1 MKRKGIQLLAMFLA
15 MVLLIASLAIPVS
28 ATWTYPDGGTLT
40 GTVGGRGITP
50 NKTIYIYHKD
60 SSGNL
65 LKYCEYKTDNDDY
78 YCHGDSLY
86 GYDIIGFS
94 SNQGLGESCVLTW
107 AAGNDSKAGYAQI
120 GWQFYKIIGGKSIT
134 CNVTYQKQEPTK
146 FTINHY
152 TIDKNGSKTLYSSS
166 TSSYTYGNSMYI
178 GRVYPTGYSLEDG
191 YLSSISGTFTYDVL
205 DAGKNVDTRLYYNYH
220 QGSRRGDM
228 YDRKS
233 YTYSSKDYIDYC
245 DNREIKVTFLYRI
258 NSYTISFDANGGSGA
273 PEAVTKYYGDTLTLP
288 STTPTRSGYTF
299 QGWGTSASS
308 TSASYQPGGSYTS
321 NSAITLYAVWKSNAP
336 TTYTVSYNANGGSGA
351 PSSQTKT
358 KDVTL
363 TLSSTKP
370 TRSGY
375 TFKGWSTSS
384 TATSATYQPGGSYTS
399 NAAVTLYAVWQK
411 NATTYSVTYNANGG
425 SGAPGTQTKTENVT
439 LTLSST
445 KPTRSGYTFKGWA
458 TSSTATVAS
467 YQPGSSYTANAKV
480 TLYAVWSKNP
490 SQYTV
495 SYNANGGSGAPPSQT
510 KTEGVALTLSAT
522 KPTRSGY
529 TFLGWST
536 SSTAISAT
544 YSAGGSYTAN
554 AGATL
559 YAVWSCNHTTTSR
572 VYVTGCDWEQRC
584 DQCGAVTSTGTTHG
598 PYSYGDWTYYS
609 SAQHKRVKSCDY
621 GDYSTNEYASHN
633 TEKRYSQYNSSQHA
647 VNQYC
652 TDCKTNI
659 GSTTYES
666 HNFVATVGTAST
678 VYRCSQCQYSYEVA
692 NTYTVTYNA
701 NGGTGAPGAQ
711 VKTHGEN
718 LTLSSVK
725 PSKSNCVFLGW
736 NTQSTATVSQYSAGS
751 TYTDNKSITLYAVWE
766 KAKYDFSISNL
777 TIGESSIYR
786 YGTTTVR
793 VRVDSWDK
801 VNSYSGIPVELLYD
815 GIVVGTQTVNLPAY
829 GIAYVTFNLNVG
841 NTVGSHSVSARVN
854 WNNHMSED
862 NTANNTVSGS
872 LNVLDYDYEMSV
884 GSVALNSSYC
894 EGTTVISSFTVNND
908 SDVDILPSHH
918 NSASFSAYY
927 YNGSTKVVIWTDK
940 KTDVVIPSGGS
951 NLVYFKWTVPSGLT
965 GKTVY
970 CECTVNSDNS
980 LNEENRNNNTV
991 VFQTVIKSVL
1001 ESQTPDTRYERTAP
1015 ANYSASAPIPA
1026 NNRTGFSWTEWK
1038 YENGAFVLK
1047 TYGIRVNSA
1056 IPTLKPD
1063 VSCPTA
1069 EMTNGHWTIKS
1080 GYGITLEWTPAII
1093 AESGCSM
1100 PSSDC
1105 YTGIQYAYATYPEY
1119 RYEMALNCC
1128 DNLDLI
1134 GNKYCFR
1141 QNADADGYARVH
1153 FIPVYVG
1160 DGSYSVSISAAGIW
1174 TPAGMISITVNSDTL
1189 EVSGSIYDD
1198 YYVGN

>member
-1 MKRKGIQLLAMFLA
+1 MIDLIIKTNGSERHLSLPIDEQFVPGITEKNSVTTVMVVNEPESLRYLVGKQWSVDELNFLAKRLESFDKLEDAQFNAAVSYLQPQSIKDLINLTFNLPRYSIIRNVFNLAEVGRTYIITRQQAMSLEEIEQTDFAKIGREVLTSGKGIPTEYGLLF
-15 MVLLIASLAIPVS
+15 INEDIPEEQV
-28 ATWTYPDGGTLT
+28 YDGKHF
-40 GTVGGRGITP
+40 P
-50 NKTIYIYHKD
+50 EYAYKD
-60 SSGNL
+60 SL
-65 LKYCEYKTDNDDY
+65 LCVSVSCKGETE
-78 YCHGDSLY
+78 
-86 GYDIIGFS
+86 YDIIGFS
-94 SNQGLGESCVLTW
+94 SNQGLGEACALTW
-107 AAGNDSKAGYAQI
+107 AAGNGSEAGYGQI

-134 CNVTYQKQEPTK
+134 CNLTYQKHEPTK

-152 TIDKNGSKTLYSSS
+152 TIDKSGSKTLYSSS
-166 TSSYTYGNSMYI
+166 TTSYTYGNSMYI

-205 DAGKNVDTRLYYNYH
+205 KAGKNVDTRLYYNYH
-220 QGSRRGDM
+220 KGSKSGEM
-228 YDRKS
+228 YDWKS
-233 YTYSSKDYIDYC
+233 YTKSSKDYISYC

-363 TLSSTKP
+363 TLSSTRP

-425 SGAPGTQTKTENVT
+425 SGAPGTQTKTENVA

-609 SAQHKRVKSCDY
+609 SSQHKRVKSCDY

-633 TEKRYSQYNSSQHA
+633 TEKRYSHYNSSQHA

-692 NTYTVTYNA
+692 NTYTVMYNA

-751 TYTDNKSITLYAVWE
+751 TY
-766 KAKYDFSISNL
+766 F
-777 TIGESSIYR
+777 
-786 YGTTTVR
+786 
-793 VRVDSWDK
+793 
-801 VNSYSGIPVELLYD
+801 
-815 GIVVGTQTVNLPAY
+815 
-829 GIAYVTFNLNVG
+829 
-841 NTVGSHSVSARVN
+841 
-854 WNNHMSED
+854 
-862 NTANNTVSGS
+862 
-872 LNVLDYDYEMSV
+872 
-884 GSVALNSSYC
+884 
-894 EGTTVISSFTVNND
+894 
-908 SDVDILPSHH
+908 
-918 NSASFSAYY
+918 
-927 YNGSTKVVIWTDK
+927 
-940 KTDVVIPSGGS
+940 
-951 NLVYFKWTVPSGLT
+951 
-965 GKTVY
+965 
-970 CECTVNSDNS
+970 
-980 LNEENRNNNTV
+980 
-991 VFQTVIKSVL
+991 
-1001 ESQTPDTRYERTAP
+1001 
-1015 ANYSASAPIPA
+1015 
-1026 NNRTGFSWTEWK
+1026 
-1038 YENGAFVLK
+1038 
-1047 TYGIRVNSA
+1047 
-1056 IPTLKPD
+1056 
-1063 VSCPTA
+1063 
-1069 EMTNGHWTIKS
+1069 
-1080 GYGITLEWTPAII
+1080 
-1093 AESGCSM
+1093 
-1100 PSSDC
+1100 
-1105 YTGIQYAYATYPEY
+1105 
-1119 RYEMALNCC
+1119 
-1128 DNLDLI
+1128 
-1134 GNKYCFR
+1134 
-1141 QNADADGYARVH
+1141 
-1153 FIPVYVG
+1153 
-1160 DGSYSVSISAAGIW
+1160 
-1174 TPAGMISITVNSDTL
+1174 
-1189 EVSGSIYDD
+1189 EV
-1198 YYVGN
+1198 